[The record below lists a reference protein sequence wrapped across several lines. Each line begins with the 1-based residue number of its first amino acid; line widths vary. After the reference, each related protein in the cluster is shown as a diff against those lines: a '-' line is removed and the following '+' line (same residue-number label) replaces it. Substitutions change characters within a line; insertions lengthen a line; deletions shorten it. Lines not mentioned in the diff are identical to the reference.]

1 MCTWPITGT
10 APTAASPPISS
21 TFLRIFISCSR
32 VLSRLLADR
41 PGAESRYVPRSSAK
55 ENLLWN
61 LDVWGTA
68 SGGHGQAEVRDDT
81 TSPWARRGRNAT
93 SAGRLSPRGCTI
105 GPPNYRMP
113 QNDVTAWLVAWGKGD
128 PAADSRLM
136 EAVYADLRRVARR
149 RLRAERGD
157 HSLTPTALVHEAY
170 VRLVDLRRVRW
181 QNRVQF
187 FAIAARLMRRVL
199 VDHARGHA
207 ALKRGGGGLKV
218 SLSDHAAV
226 TPPRDVELI
235 DLAIALNKLATI
247 NPRLTDLVV
256 MRFFGGL
263 TIEETAEV
271 VRVVAGNRQARLDPR
286 PGVAVP

>member
-1 MCTWPITGT
+1 
-10 APTAASPPISS
+10 
-21 TFLRIFISCSR
+21 
-32 VLSRLLADR
+32 
-41 PGAESRYVPRSSAK
+41 
-55 ENLLWN
+55 
-61 LDVWGTA
+61 
-68 SGGHGQAEVRDDT
+68 
-81 TSPWARRGRNAT
+81 
-93 SAGRLSPRGCTI
+93 
-105 GPPNYRMP
+105 MP
-113 QNDVTAWLVAWGKGD
+113 QNDVTSWLVAWGKGD

-207 ALKRGGGGLKV
+207 ALKRGGARWKV
-218 SLSDHAAV
+218 SLSDHVAV
-226 TPPRDVELI
+226 TPPRDVELL
-235 DLAIALNKLATI
+235 DLTVALDKLGTI
-247 NPRLTDLVV
+247 NPRLDRSRGHAVL
-256 MRFFGGL
+256 RRAHDRGDSRSR
-263 TIEETAEV
+263 
-271 VRVVAGNRQARLDPR
+271 RVVAGNRQAGLDPR

>member
-1 MCTWPITGT
+1 
-10 APTAASPPISS
+10 
-21 TFLRIFISCSR
+21 
-32 VLSRLLADR
+32 
-41 PGAESRYVPRSSAK
+41 
-55 ENLLWN
+55 
-61 LDVWGTA
+61 
-68 SGGHGQAEVRDDT
+68 
-81 TSPWARRGRNAT
+81 
-93 SAGRLSPRGCTI
+93 
-105 GPPNYRMP
+105 MP

-207 ALKRGGGGLKV
+207 ALKRGGAQWKCRSRITSRSHL
-218 SLSDHAAV
+218 HA
-226 TPPRDVELI
+226 TSRLL
-235 DLAIALNKLATI
+235 DLAVALNKLGKST
-247 NPRLTDLVV
+247 RD
-256 MRFFGGL
+256 
-263 TIEETAEV
+263 
-271 VRVVAGNRQARLDPR
+271 
-286 PGVAVP
+286 